1 MTCSHLT
8 KTEDK
13 TVLYIIMALILFLA
27 VILIRAIL
35 FRPAEEDRAVPDSIA
50 FDGDAAVKHLRELVM
65 CRTVSYED
73 HSREDEDE
81 FEKLRSLLPEFYPN
95 VFSTCEFE
103 RVGRTGLL
111 FKWKGKS
118 DKAPSVLM
126 AHYDVVPV
134 DERGWDKPAFDGI
147 IENGELWGRGTLDT
161 KITFCASL
169 EAAETLIKKGF
180 VPENDLYFSY
190 AGDEEVFGTGASDI
204 VDLLEKRGITPQMVV
219 DEGGAVVENVFPGVS
234 DKCAMVGIAEKGMI
248 EADFT
253 YRGNGGHASAPLP
266 HGPVGYLSKAVWDV
280 ETHPFPVTLCSPV
293 AQMYD
298 TLGRRST
305 FLYRVL
311 FSNLWLF
318 LPVLDLICR
327 KSGGEL
333 NALMRTTC
341 AFTQMEGSE
350 ANNVIPPQA
359 SVGANLR
366 LIDGDSVDGALSYL
380 RKVVNNP
387 DITITARHS
396 QEPSP
401 ASDTNSDAWR
411 KVKQAIEQT
420 WTEAI
425 VSPYI
430 MVQCS
435 DSRHFCRISD
445 KVMRFS
451 AMELSKEE
459 RGRIHGNNE
468 RIPLDKVGKAVE
480 FYLNLERQC

>member
-1 MTCSHLT
+1 MV
-8 KTEDK
+8 TEGNDMLY
-13 TVLYIIMALILFLA
+13 VLLALLCFLA
-27 VILIRAIL
+27 VILIRAAK
-35 FRPAEEDRAVPDSIA
+35 FRPVDEERALPDPVEFDAQRAVD
-50 FDGDAAVKHLRELVM
+50 HLRSLVM
-65 CRTVSYED
+65 CKTVSYED
-73 HSREDEDE
+73 HSLEDEEE
-81 FEKLRSLLPEFYPN
+81 FEKLRSLLPEFYPG
-95 VFSTCEFE
+95 VFRTCEFE

-111 FKWKGKS
+111 FRWKGKS
-118 DKAPSVLM
+118 SEAPSVLM

-134 DERGWDKPAFDGI
+134 DERGWEKPAFDGI

-161 KITFCASL
+161 KITFCSSL
-169 EAAETLIKKGF
+169 EAAETLIESGF

-204 VDLLEKRGITPQMVV
+204 VELLKERGISPQMVV
-219 DEGGAVVENVFPGVS
+219 DEGGAVVQDVFPGVKDS
-234 DKCAMVGIAEKGMI
+234 CAMVGIAEKGMI
-248 EADFT
+248 AADFT

-266 HGPVGYLSKAVWDV
+266 HGPVGYLAKAVWDV

-305 FLYRVL
+305 FLYRII

-318 LPVLDLICR
+318 LPVLDLICK

-341 AFTQMEGSE
+341 AFTQMEGSA

-366 LIDGDSVDGALSYL
+366 LIAGDSVEGALEYL
-380 RKVVNNP
+380 KKTVNNP
-387 DITITARHS
+387 QIEITVRQG
-396 QEPSP
+396 QEPSIT
-401 ASDTNSDAWR
+401 SDTSSDAWK
-411 KVKQAIEQT
+411 KVKKAIEQT
-420 WTEAI
+420 WTDA
-425 VSPYI
+425 VVTPYI
-430 MVQCS
+430 MMQCS

-451 AMELSKEE
+451 AMELTKEE
-459 RGRIHGNNE
+459 RSRIHGNNE
-468 RIPLDKVGKAVE
+468 RIPLDKISKAVE

>member
-1 MTCSHLT
+1 M
-8 KTEDK
+8 
-13 TVLYIIMALILFLA
+13 LYILIALAVLLA
-27 VILIRAIL
+27 VILIRAAA
-35 FRPAEEDRAVPDSIA
+35 FRPAEEERAVPDPIEY
-50 FDGDAAVKHLRELVM
+50 DAERAIQHLRSLVM

-73 HSREDEDE
+73 SSKEDGNE
-81 FEKLRSLLPEFYPN
+81 FDKLRAMLPELYPN
-95 VFSTCEFE
+95 VFRNCDFE

-111 FKWKGKS
+111 FRWIGASS
-118 DKAPSVLM
+118 DSPSVLM

-147 IENGELWGRGTLDT
+147 IEDGELWGRGTLDT
-161 KITFCASL
+161 KITFCSSL
-169 EAAETLIKKGF
+169 EAAETLMEKGF
-180 VPENDLYFSY
+180 VPQNDVYFSY

-204 VDLLEKRGITPQMVV
+204 VDLLEERGIRPQMVV
-219 DEGGAVVENVFPGVS
+219 DEGGAVVENVFPGVT

-248 EADFT
+248 AADFT
-253 YRGNGGHASAPLP
+253 YKGNGGHASAPLP
-266 HGPVGYLSKAVWDV
+266 HGPVGYLAKAVWDV

-311 FSNLWLF
+311 FANLWLF
-318 LPVLDLICR
+318 LPVLDMICK

-366 LIDGDSVDGALSYL
+366 LIDGDSVEGALEYL

-387 DITITARHS
+387 DITITARQA

-401 ASDTNSDAWR
+401 ASDTGSEAWR
-411 KVKQAIEQT
+411 RVKRAIEQT
-420 WTEAI
+420 WTDAV

-451 AMELSKEE
+451 AMELTKEE

-468 RIPLDKVGKAVE
+468 RISLDKIGKAVE